1 MRVRVRRVLLN
12 GAAAIIVGGCLAACD
27 SLGPPIVLPKTQTPG
42 IGTHS
47 PQTAT
52 TPTSEPSG
60 VTWSISP
67 IDAVFGKDCSC
78 TDYAVTV
85 SVVGPKSSSGDWT
98 VTWTLTLQE
107 IDPAPGAVDSGCNNN
122 GVGTTTPKT
131 HSFSASSHQVERFTW
146 YHPSATD
153 APPGYPAGIYHCRH
167 SLEGARGHQGIV
179 DAVVVHGVLHCS
191 ATYYG
196 THTGTSSDP
205 GQPGTPSCI
214 KV

>member
-1 MRVRVRRVLLN
+1 VRVGRVILN
-12 GAAAIIVGGCLAACD
+12 GAMATIMAGGLAACD
-27 SLGPPIVLPKTQTPG
+27 KLGPPVVLPKTPTSG
-42 IGTHS
+42 IATHS
-47 PQTAT
+47 PLPAS

-67 IDAVFGKDCSC
+67 IDAVFSKDCFC

-85 SVVGPKSSSGDWT
+85 SVVGSQSSSGQWT
-98 VTWTLTLQE
+98 VTWRLTLQQ
-107 IDPAPGAVDSGCNNN
+107 IDPAPAAVDSGCDNN
-122 GVGTTTPKT
+122 GVGTTTPKINT
-131 HSFSASSHQVERFTW
+131 VPGTAHDVERFTW
-146 YHPSATD
+146 YHPNATD
-153 APPGYPAGIYHCRH
+153 APPGYHAGMYHCNH

-179 DAVVVHGVLHCS
+179 DVAVVHGVLHCS